1 MGLPNS
7 NYHLGLLYFVHLLVN
22 IDKSVDE
29 REKEAIRDLQIQ
41 EDIPETLIHVFK
53 DAVLT
58 KTERELFQYGVH
70 LLNLCNDQ
78 EKLCALAHLYHL
90 AEQES
95 KTHIKEVRWLLYSLK
110 DSEIDFEDVE
120 MTARLV
126 KASKQTAR
134 STNK

>member
-1 MGLPNS
+1 
-7 NYHLGLLYFVHLLVN
+7 VN
-22 IDKSVDE
+22 IDNSVDE
-29 REKEAIRDLQIQ
+29 REKEAIQDLQIQ
-41 EDIPETLIHVFK
+41 EEIPDALIHAFK

-58 KTERELFQYGVH
+58 KSERELFQYGVY

-110 DSEIDFEDVE
+110 DSEIDFEDIE

-126 KASKQTAR
+126 KASKNPSHATGH
-134 STNK
+134 